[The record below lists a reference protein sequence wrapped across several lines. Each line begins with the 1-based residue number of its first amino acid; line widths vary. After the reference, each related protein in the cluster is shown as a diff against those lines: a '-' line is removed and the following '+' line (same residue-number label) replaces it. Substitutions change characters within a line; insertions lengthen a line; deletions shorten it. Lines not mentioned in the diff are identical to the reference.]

1 MKKRF
6 PSSLGHKLPNKNCDQ
21 SAHDTVEEEE
31 EVDAKCVDD
40 GGHHGGEE
48 NHRAAAHKLRHGR
61 AHVPVRADWIE
72 LLKWLLV
79 GF

>member
-1 MKKRF
+1 M
-6 PSSLGHKLPNKNCDQ
+6 
-21 SAHDTVEEEE
+21 EEEE

-61 AHVPVRADWIE
+61 AHVPVFADWIE
-72 LLKWLLV
+72 LLKIWHLCRGV
-79 GF
+79 NTSPSMV

>member
-1 MKKRF
+1 M
-6 PSSLGHKLPNKNCDQ
+6 
-21 SAHDTVEEEE
+21 EEEE

-61 AHVPVRADWIE
+61 AHVPVGADWIE

-79 GF
+79 GLSSIWHLCRGVNTSPSMV

>member
-1 MKKRF
+1 M
-6 PSSLGHKLPNKNCDQ
+6 
-21 SAHDTVEEEE
+21 EEEE

-61 AHVPVRADWIE
+61 AHVPVGAHWIE

-79 GF
+79 V

>member
-1 MKKRF
+1 M
-6 PSSLGHKLPNKNCDQ
+6 
-21 SAHDTVEEEE
+21 EEKE

-61 AHVPVRADWIE
+61 AHVPVLAHWVE
-72 LLKWLLV
+72 VLKRLLV
-79 GF
+79 VGFS